1 MALFKRRDPLTYN
14 RAAYRFA
21 DAVRAA
27 IPDPVAEY
35 ARLRESAMQRIRRL
49 ERAGYGGETTQRAR
63 DVFAKTARQ
72 ISAQEAI
79 EALPDAA
86 RFITSARGTVGGMR
100 EIERKT
106 AQTFQ
111 DRGFDFVNRKNVKQF
126 GEFLEWVGADK
137 LQKIFYRESGG
148 APREGRTA
156 ENRTL
161 LKDDLQSAF
170 NIWLKN
176 Q

>member
-1 MALFKRRDPLTYN
+1 MAQFKRRDPLTYN

-35 ARLRESAMQRIRRL
+35 GRLRASAMQRIRRL
-49 ERAGYGGETTQRAR
+49 EKAGYGGETTQRAR
-63 DVFAKTARQ
+63 DVFEKTARQ

-111 DRGFDFVNRKNVKQF
+111 DRGFDFVNNKNVKQF

-137 LQKIFYRESGG
+137 LQKTFYRESGG

>member
-1 MALFKRRDPLTYN
+1 MAQFKRRDPLTYN

-35 ARLRESAMQRIRRL
+35 ARIRESAMQRIRRL

-137 LQKIFYRESGG
+137 LQKTFYRESGG

-161 LKDDLQSAF
+161 LKDDLQSAL

>member
-1 MALFKRRDPLTYN
+1 MAQFKRRDPLRYN

-35 ARLRESAMQRIRRL
+35 ARIRKSAMQRIRRL
-49 ERAGYGGETTQRAR
+49 EKAGYGGETTQRAR
-63 DVFAKTARQ
+63 DVFEKTARQ

-106 AQTFQ
+106 AQTFR
-111 DRGFDFVNRKNVKQF
+111 DRGFDFVNNKNVKQF
-126 GEFLEWVGADK
+126 GEFLDWVGVDK
-137 LQKIFYRESGG
+137 LQKTYYRETGG
-148 APREGRTA
+148 APREGRTS
-156 ENRTL
+156 ESKVL
-161 LKDDLQSAF
+161 LKDDLASAF
-170 NIWLKN
+170 KLWLEN

>member
-1 MALFKRRDPLTYN
+1 MAQFKRRDPLTYN

-35 ARLRESAMQRIRRL
+35 ARIRESAMQRIRRL

-137 LQKIFYRESGG
+137 LQKTFYRESGG